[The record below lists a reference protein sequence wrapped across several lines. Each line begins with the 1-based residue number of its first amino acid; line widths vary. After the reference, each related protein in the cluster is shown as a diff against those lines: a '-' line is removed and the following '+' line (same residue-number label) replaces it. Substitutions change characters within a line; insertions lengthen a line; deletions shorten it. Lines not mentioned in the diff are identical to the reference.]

1 MLRRLKFFVIG
12 SLISIIFLSMGPE
25 NRLKDT
31 FYAYV
36 DYFNPEKR
44 VISQFIIS
52 DSILIF
58 PEISQQELLS
68 IYQGSWVNNDLSDKD
83 SYPQK
88 FVLDNLV
95 DDKNFRIVIKF
106 YDSEERKD
114 SLGVLKRYTKSEIIS
129 LEKGVELSK
138 RSYISY
144 YSLLG
149 MFLIIMVPVSILTRR
164 MIKKRR
170 LQED

>member
-1 MLRRLKFFVIG
+1 M
-12 SLISIIFLSMGPE
+12 
-25 NRLKDT
+25 
-31 FYAYV
+31 
-36 DYFNPEKR
+36 
-44 VISQFIIS
+44 
-52 DSILIF
+52 
-58 PEISQQELLS
+58 
-68 IYQGSWVNNDLSDKD
+68 
-83 SYPQK
+83 
-88 FVLDNLV
+88 LDNLV

>member
-1 MLRRLKFFVIG
+1 MFNFPYKDLDLIITAPVVMLRRLKFFIIG

-31 FYAYV
+31 FYFYV

-68 IYQGSWVNNDLSDKD
+68 MYQGSWVNNDLSDKD

-114 SLGVLKRYTKSEIIS
+114 SLGFLKDILSQKLFLWKKELNYQKDLISAII
-129 LEKGVELSK
+129 VC
-138 RSYISY
+138 
-144 YSLLG
+144 
-149 MFLIIMVPVSILTRR
+149 
-164 MIKKRR
+164 
-170 LQED
+170 